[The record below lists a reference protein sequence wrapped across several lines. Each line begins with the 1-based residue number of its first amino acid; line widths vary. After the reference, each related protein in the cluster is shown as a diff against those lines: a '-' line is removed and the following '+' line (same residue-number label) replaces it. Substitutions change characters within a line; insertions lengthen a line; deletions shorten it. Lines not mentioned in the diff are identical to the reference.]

1 MGFGY
6 SHSDSSPDT
15 AGDSRADEDRLYVTA
30 PTEASESS
38 ISSWLRKAGFV
49 DLARVTCQ
57 LGFWLG
63 CPGTESLLRGPVQGH
78 RPEIATMNDKPIAA
92 GVKIMELREDY
103 QKLMQK
109 QLNEW
114 KAQTERF
121 KADAE
126 KIEAQNKA
134 QYEKNLETLRA
145 MQTVALENFNKLKS
159 ANEST
164 WSELKAHMD
173 KAGGEV
179 KGALASM
186 TRNFKH

>member
-1 MGFGY
+1 LSAARHQYRGTLAKNPI
-6 SHSDSSPDT
+6 DC
-15 AGDSRADEDRLYVTA
+15 DSRKSRYQPSA
-30 PTEASESS
+30 
-38 ISSWLRKAGFV
+38 
-49 DLARVTCQ
+49 
-57 LGFWLG
+57 
-63 CPGTESLLRGPVQGH
+63 PVQGY

-103 QKLMQK
+103 QKLMEK

-134 QYEKNLETLRA
+134 QYDKNLETLRTA
-145 MQTVALENFNKLKS
+145 QADAWENFNKLKG

-164 WSELKAHMD
+164 WSEVKVHMD

-179 KGALASM
+179 KAAVESM

>member
-1 MGFGY
+1 
-6 SHSDSSPDT
+6 
-15 AGDSRADEDRLYVTA
+15 
-30 PTEASESS
+30 
-38 ISSWLRKAGFV
+38 
-49 DLARVTCQ
+49 
-57 LGFWLG
+57 
-63 CPGTESLLRGPVQGH
+63 
-78 RPEIATMNDKPIAA
+78 MNDKPIAA

-103 QKLMQK
+103 QKLMEK

-121 KADAE
+121 RADAE

-134 QYEKNLETLRA
+134 QYEKNLETLRTA
-145 MQTVALENFNKLKS
+145 QADAWENFNKLKG

-164 WSELKAHMD
+164 WSEVKVYMD

-179 KGALASM
+179 KAAVESM